1 MIFNQWTKCFL
12 KILSSKE
19 LKNNKQTKIDDCHV
33 FNVQQK
39 FKINY
44 LMYKII
50 QPQRIIVSII

>member
-39 FKINY
+39 FKLNY

-50 QPQRIIVSII
+50 QP